1 MNYIDTQTGNSV
13 YIKPVHPD
21 GKKLRFNWNAAI
33 GKDPF
38 NNEALY
44 FGSQYVHYSKDHGL
58 SWEIISP
65 DLTTNDSLK
74 LKDQNITGG
83 ITPDVTNA
91 ENHCTILCIT
101 ASPFNQGELWVG
113 TDDGNVQLTRDGGKT
128 WTNLSITIKD
138 FPKAAWVPQITLGAA
153 AGEAWVVVNNYR
165 QGDAK
170 PYLFYTTDYGKTW
183 MNKANTSNIHGHCL
197 SVVQDLKEP
206 KLVFLGTEH
215 GLYVS
220 FDKGEQWMHW
230 TYDYPNVATQ
240 DLKIHSRE
248 SDLIIGTFGR
258 AIYVLDNIE
267 PMREYAS
274 KGAIAFDNTLLALP
288 SPNAMISAWK
298 QPAGERFP
306 ADFYF
311 AGENKNTRAALS
323 FWHTPENKEADKKE
337 EKKKG
342 DKKKDSNKE
351 EKSEDADEKKSDKK
365 GKDEKV
371 TIHILSALGDT
382 IRTLKH
388 EPDTGLNV
396 VYWNLETK
404 GVRFP
409 SKEEPKKD
417 AEQEGNGP
425 MVKPGNYKVVY
436 SWNAMKD
443 SSTVTIGV
451 QPGLS
456 WSDSNYS
463 GFVSRWKEAAALAEK
478 AEKEYARLRSAE
490 KSIGLIKD
498 ALTYADDSTKK
509 KINGAIDSLQKKID
523 SIEEFYF
530 GKEDLKGIQDDSH
543 TLINQLYTAMYSIS
557 EFENGSNSSNAIKNC
572 EKQVA
577 IGIEKIDTC
586 MKNEYAELRKLVEQT
601 RFDYFKKE

>member
-1 MNYIDTQTGNSV
+1 
-13 YIKPVHPD
+13 
-21 GKKLRFNWNAAI
+21 
-33 GKDPF
+33 
-38 NNEALY
+38 
-44 FGSQYVHYSKDHGL
+44 
-58 SWEIISP
+58 
-65 DLTTNDSLK
+65 
-74 LKDQNITGG
+74 
-83 ITPDVTNA
+83 
-91 ENHCTILCIT
+91 
-101 ASPFNQGELWVG
+101 
-113 TDDGNVQLTRDGGKT
+113 
-128 WTNLSITIKD
+128 
-138 FPKAAWVPQITLGAA
+138 
-153 AGEAWVVVNNYR
+153 
-165 QGDAK
+165 
-170 PYLFYTTDYGKTW
+170 
-183 MNKANTSNIHGHCL
+183 
-197 SVVQDLKEP
+197 
-206 KLVFLGTEH
+206 
-215 GLYVS
+215 
-220 FDKGEQWMHW
+220 
-230 TYDYPNVATQ
+230 
-240 DLKIHSRE
+240 
-248 SDLIIGTFGR
+248 
-258 AIYVLDNIE
+258 
-267 PMREYAS
+267 
-274 KGAIAFDNTLLALP
+274 
-288 SPNAMISAWK
+288 MISAWK

-351 EKSEDADEKKSDKK
+351 EKSEDAVEKKSDKK

-572 EKQVA
+572 QKQVA
-577 IGIEKIDTC
+577 IGIEKIDMC

>member
-1 MNYIDTQTGNSV
+1 
-13 YIKPVHPD
+13 
-21 GKKLRFNWNAAI
+21 
-33 GKDPF
+33 
-38 NNEALY
+38 
-44 FGSQYVHYSKDHGL
+44 
-58 SWEIISP
+58 
-65 DLTTNDSLK
+65 
-74 LKDQNITGG
+74 
-83 ITPDVTNA
+83 
-91 ENHCTILCIT
+91 
-101 ASPFNQGELWVG
+101 
-113 TDDGNVQLTRDGGKT
+113 
-128 WTNLSITIKD
+128 
-138 FPKAAWVPQITLGAA
+138 
-153 AGEAWVVVNNYR
+153 
-165 QGDAK
+165 
-170 PYLFYTTDYGKTW
+170 
-183 MNKANTSNIHGHCL
+183 
-197 SVVQDLKEP
+197 
-206 KLVFLGTEH
+206 
-215 GLYVS
+215 
-220 FDKGEQWMHW
+220 
-230 TYDYPNVATQ
+230 
-240 DLKIHSRE
+240 
-248 SDLIIGTFGR
+248 
-258 AIYVLDNIE
+258 
-267 PMREYAS
+267 
-274 KGAIAFDNTLLALP
+274 
-288 SPNAMISAWK
+288 
-298 QPAGERFP
+298 
-306 ADFYF
+306 
-311 AGENKNTRAALS
+311 
-323 FWHTPENKEADKKE
+323 
-337 EKKKG
+337 
-342 DKKKDSNKE
+342 
-351 EKSEDADEKKSDKK
+351 
-365 GKDEKV
+365 V

-436 SWNAMKD
+436 SWNALKD

-557 EFENGSNSSNAIKNC
+557 EFENGRNSSNAIKNC